1 MTRKMEQIKNKLLK
15 SRYRLRL
22 EISLLLALII
32 ITTFFILYPSFEKRF
47 GMNKPDLEPDFI
59 VTDIP
64 RTIQLLKKLK
74 PLLPEIPAKFDEVE
88 FMDDVEIVEND
99 VIDSTLIIDST
110 GIVLQYYEQLL
121 PYLEL
126 DKFDPGTLKT
136 DSEPLAQYNKY
147 LNDRL
152 DKIFKDKKSYK
163 SRTNID
169 DVLAQSMGRDP
180 AMLSVSIGSVVDA
193 TRNYFRSKNRK
204 NITVNNIVK
213 SKKHWFILELL
224 WEKKG
229 QTIFEIYAN
238 ESVRKNN
245 SIVTLKESMHNL
257 EENGLVF
264 KVEGFERSK
273 YFPTHTPDKMI
284 EVVNRLL
291 AGDLPIQQ
299 KDILSSFVNFI
310 ILNS

>member
-1 MTRKMEQIKNKLLK
+1 MKNQNLK
-15 SRYRLRL
+15 SRYILRL
-22 EISLLLALII
+22 EISLLLALLMIL
-32 ITTFFILYPSFEKRF
+32 TLFYLYPRFEERF
-47 GMNKPDLEPDFI
+47 GINKPNLEPDFI

-74 PLLPEIPAKFDEVE
+74 PLPPKIPAKFEEVE
-88 FMDDVEIVEND
+88 FMDDVEIVENE

-110 GIVLQYYEQLL
+110 GIALQYYEQLL
-121 PYLEL
+121 PYMDL

-136 DSEPLAQYNKY
+136 ESEPLAQYNKY

-152 DKIFKDKKSYK
+152 EKIFNDKKSFK

-169 DVLAQSMGRDP
+169 DILAQSMGRDP

-204 NITVNNIVK
+204 NITVDNIVK
-213 SKKHWFILELL
+213 SEKHWYILELL
-224 WEKKG
+224 WERKG
-229 QTIFEIYAN
+229 WTIFEIYA
-238 ESVRKNN
+238 EKSVRKNN
-245 SIVTLKESMHNL
+245 SMATLKESMYNL

-264 KVEGFERSK
+264 KVEGFDRSK

-284 EVVNRLL
+284 EIVNRLL
-291 AGDLPIQQ
+291 AQDLPIHQ
-299 KDILSSFVNFI
+299 KDILSSFINFI
-310 ILNS
+310 VLNS